1 MRIFLL
7 FTLLFSTQLTFAQGT
22 RQISMDDLWKDNTF
36 RVKDVPGF
44 NAMKDGTHYTQIDR
58 EGMREYIRIYNLQ
71 TGKEE
76 RTLFD
81 NLEQKFGGSQLNVES
96 YAFSDD
102 EQKML
107 LFTESENIYRR
118 SILHRVYVY

>member
-44 NAMKDGTHYTQIDR
+44 NAMKDGLHYTQIDH
-58 EGMREYIRIYNLQ
+58 EGKHELINVYNLE
-71 TGKEE
+71 TGQKEK
-76 RTLFD
+76 TLFD
-81 NLEQKFGGSQLNVES
+81 NEVKKFNGKEIDADTYTL
-96 YAFSDD
+96 SDD
-102 EQKML
+102 ETK
-107 LFTESENIYRR
+107 
-118 SILHRVYVY
+118 

>member
-44 NAMKDGTHYTQIDR
+44 NAMKDGLHYTQLDKDSTHS
-58 EGMREYIRIYNLQ
+58 YIRVYTLE
-71 TGKEE
+71 TGMQE
-76 RTLFD
+76 RTLLD
-81 NLEQKFGGSQLNVES
+81 NAIQKFEGKALDIES
-96 YAFSDD
+96 YTFSKD
-102 EQKML
+102 ERKL
-107 LFTESENIYRR
+107 LLHTEGEHIYRR
-118 SILHRVYVY
+118 S